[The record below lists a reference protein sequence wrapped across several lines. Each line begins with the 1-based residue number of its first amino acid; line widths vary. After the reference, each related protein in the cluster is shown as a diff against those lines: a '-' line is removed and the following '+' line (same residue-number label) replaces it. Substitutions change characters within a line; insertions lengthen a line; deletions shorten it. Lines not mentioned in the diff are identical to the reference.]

1 MTTRARRRCF
11 TLASIVAVL
20 AILYSA
26 RAPLLSAAGHW
37 LDVGERPQP
46 TDYCLILSGD
56 VQSRPFGAAALFQKG
71 YVRREIWLTHPT
83 SGQPMFGEPSPEAA
97 ELAILKKLGVPAE
110 RIAVLDG
117 DCDSTYDESVALAN
131 KLAGD
136 HRSSVTIVTSNYHT
150 RRSRYIFE
158 TTLAANGNP
167 LHFVS
172 VPTDF
177 FTADN
182 WWTTEEGVAS
192 YSKELLKLPFYVI
205 RYGNGWLWIVAIV
218 ALTTAAVVWRRR
230 KSAGIRPS
238 SPNNAPSTQL
248 TTDH

>member
-1 MTTRARRRCF
+1 
-11 TLASIVAVL
+11 L
-20 AILYSA
+20 AILFAA
-26 RAPLLSAAGHW
+26 RVPLLSAAGHW
-37 LDVGERPQP
+37 LDVGERSRPS
-46 TDYCLILSGD
+46 DYCLVLSGD
-56 VQSRPFGAAALFQKG
+56 VQSRPFVAAALFDKG
-71 YVRREIWLTHPT
+71 YVRREVWLTHPE

-97 ELAILKKLGVPAE
+97 EVAILKKLGVPAS

-117 DCDSTYDESVALAN
+117 DCESTYDEAVALAK

-136 HRSSVTIVTSNYHT
+136 HSSTVTIVTSNFHT

-158 TTLAANGNP
+158 KTLAANGNS

-172 VPTDF
+172 VPTDY

-192 YSKELLKLPFYVI
+192 YSKEFLKLPFYVV

-218 ALTTAAVVWRRR
+218 GLSTAVVVWRRR
-230 KSAGIRPS
+230 TSAKARLDGAPGS
-238 SPNNAPSTQL
+238 QHKTPNTQL
-248 TTDH
+248 TTNN